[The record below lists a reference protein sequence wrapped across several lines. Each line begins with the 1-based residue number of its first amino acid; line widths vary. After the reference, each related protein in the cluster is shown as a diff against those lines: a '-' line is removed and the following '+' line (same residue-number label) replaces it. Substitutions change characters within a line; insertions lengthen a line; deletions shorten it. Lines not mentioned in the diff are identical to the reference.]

1 MPARPFTRALT
12 EPRTMTQ
19 PEHDTDPT
27 RPSARDT
34 GSADRRTG
42 TAGDGERTAAQ
53 WRQLLRDQPPPD
65 ELADLPWRARRRGRR
80 AWKSARRAQRE
91 QWVKAERR
99 KVPTP
104 ITIPIIALVLAGA
117 VGLASW
123 LQSGHDHQAGAHP
136 APSATPTAA
145 AAQSADPATPTPATT
160 ASPTTT
166 TRPTT
171 PDGIAKA
178 FVTAYC
184 TRKPLQDGSHKAA
197 VERAAPYASAPLVT
211 NLAKHDDKDFNQLVA
226 AQAVKAAPTT
236 VTISQPAASQRPA
249 PDTAV
254 RVYRQATAVI
264 AVEGTDDY
272 RYTRHLTLEIARADV
287 GQPWMVTRVLGL
299 KE

>member
-1 MPARPFTRALT
+1 
-12 EPRTMTQ
+12 MTQ

-27 RPSARDT
+27 RTSAHDPE
-34 GSADRRTG
+34 GADRRNAP
-42 TAGDGERTAAQ
+42 TASDGERTAAQ
-53 WRQLLRDQPPPD
+53 WRQLLRDEPPPD
-65 ELADLPWRARRRGRR
+65 ELADLSWRARRRGRR
-80 AWKSARRAQRE
+80 AWKSARRTQRE
-91 QWVKAERR
+91 QWIKAERR

-104 ITIPIIALVLAGA
+104 ITVPIIALVLAGA
-117 VGLASW
+117 VGLNSW
-123 LQSGHDHQAGAHP
+123 LQAGHDHQAGARP
-136 APSATPTAA
+136 APSPTPTVAGA
-145 AAQSADPATPTPATT
+145 PSTDAATPTPATT
-160 ASPTTT
+160 ASPTAP
-166 TRPTT
+166 RPAT

-178 FVTAYC
+178 FVAAYC

-211 NLAKHDDKDFNQLVA
+211 NLIKHDDKDFNQLVA
-226 AQAVKAAPTT
+226 AQAVTAAPTT
-236 VTISQPAASQRPA
+236 VTISQPTAEQRPA

-264 AVEGTDDY
+264 AVEGTDTY